1 MADPVSLAVR
11 QGTPGAERAV
21 PLAPG
26 DAAAPS
32 YVGLPEGRWMEV
44 GDVRTWYAD
53 SGTGTGAP
61 IVLVHGGHAGSPFS
75 FGSWDWARCF
85 PGLSAGHRVIAV
97 DRLAQ
102 GATGNPVVPTSYTM
116 QASVDHLVQ
125 FLEVLD
131 AGPVHLVGHSRGGYV
146 TARAALERQD
156 LVRSLTLVDSST
168 LAPGVGLNEV
178 YLSRPPR
185 ELSREGVR
193 WMYETYAFDAGKLI
207 PESIEA
213 CWGATASVK
222 YQTLL
227 QHFAE
232 ANQLAARVMPEL
244 ARDKGV
250 ALQWLREGRLQ
261 RPTHIIWGGND
272 RTARAERGLE
282 LFEVLRRHER
292 RTAFSMID
300 KASHFPF
307 IEHSAWFAELLCGFV
322 DEVDNAV
329 W

>member
-1 MADPVSLAVR
+1 MADPVSLDVR
-11 QGTPGAERAV
+11 QDPPGREQAV
-21 PLAPG
+21 PPVPAT
-26 DAAAPS
+26 DAAPS
-32 YVGLPEGRWMEV
+32 YVGLSEGRWMQV

-53 SGTGTGAP
+53 GGTGNGAP

-102 GATGNPVVPTSYTM
+102 GATGNPVVPTTYTM
-116 QASVDHLVQ
+116 QASVDHLTG
-125 FLEVLD
+125 FLEGLD
-131 AGPVHLVGHSRGGYV
+131 EGPVHLVGHSRGGYV

-156 LVRSLTLVDSST
+156 LVASLTLVDSST

-178 YLSRPPR
+178 HLARPPR

-193 WMYETYAFDAGKLI
+193 WMYEAYAFDAEKLI
-207 PESIEA
+207 AESIDA
-213 CWGATASVK
+213 CWAATASEK

-227 QHFAE
+227 RHFAE
-232 ANQLAARVMPEL
+232 ANQLTAQVMPQL
-244 ARDKGV
+244 ARDKRV
-250 ALQWLREGRLQ
+250 TLQWLHEGRLQ
-261 RPTHIIWGGND
+261 RPTHIVWGGND
-272 RTARAERGLE
+272 RTARPERGLE
-282 LFEVLRRHER
+282 LFEVIRRHER
-292 RTAFSMID
+292 RTTFSMID

>member
-1 MADPVSLAVR
+1 MANPLSLAAR
-11 QGTPGAERAV
+11 QDYAGRQRAV
-21 PLAPG
+21 PPAPA
-26 DAAAPS
+26 DEAAPS
-32 YVGLPEGRWMEV
+32 YAGLPEGRWMQL

-53 SGTGTGAP
+53 SGSTGAP

-75 FGSWDWARCF
+75 FGSWDWAGCF
-85 PGLSAGHRVIAV
+85 PGLSAGHRVIVV

-102 GATGNPVVPTSYTM
+102 GATGNPIVPTTYTM
-116 QASVDHLVQ
+116 QASVDHLVG
-125 FLEVLD
+125 FLEGLD

-156 LVRSLTLVDSST
+156 LIRSLTLVDSST

-193 WMYETYAFDAGKLI
+193 WAYETYAFDAGKLS

-213 CWGATASVK
+213 CLAATASAK

-227 QHFAE
+227 RHFAE
-232 ANQLAARVMPEL
+232 ANQLAAVVMPQL
-244 ARDKGV
+244 ARDKRV
-250 ALQWLREGRLQ
+250 TLEWLQEGRLQ

-272 RTARAERGLE
+272 RTARVERGLA
-282 LFEVLRRHER
+282 LFELLRRHER

-307 IEHSAWFAELLCGFV
+307 IEHSAWFAELLRGFV